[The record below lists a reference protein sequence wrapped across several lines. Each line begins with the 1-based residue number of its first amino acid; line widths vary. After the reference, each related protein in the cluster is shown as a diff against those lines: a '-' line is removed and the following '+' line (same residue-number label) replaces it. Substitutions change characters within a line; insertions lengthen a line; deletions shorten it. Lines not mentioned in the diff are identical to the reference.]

1 MIVLQKMKMYIHY
14 KKKNNSTQTINGYKL
29 ELKDNQVQFNYNSN
43 TKLFESKTYYS
54 IKQNSFTLYY
64 VFVNVEIIKPE
75 NNNISFYQIS
85 SDKTRNDDTF
95 TFPANSELVDSIN
108 YAYITSSVIANG
120 LNLNFKIGG
129 FDQSNNIVD
138 ISQCIINMSFKSYPI
153 I

>member
-14 KKKNNSTQTINGYKL
+14 KKKNNSTQTMNGYKL

-43 TKLFESKTYYS
+43 TKLFESKTSYS

-108 YAYITSSVIANG
+108 YAYITSSIIVNG